1 MGEEYN
7 DDAVLVSNL
16 SYHYQMSP
24 YYSIEDVSM
33 NVPRGAKLLLIGA
46 NGAGKTTLLHVLGG
60 KYMVHKEKVRVLEA
74 PPFHETTLAS
84 SGDLAFLG
92 TTWRRANG
100 SAVAGDVT
108 ARKMLYNVEG
118 IDEARRQRLIELL
131 DIDLDWSMMHVSDGQ
146 RRRVQI
152 ALGLLR
158 PFQVL
163 LLDEI
168 TVDLDVVGRMDLLGF
183 LDEECR
189 ERKCTVIY
197 ATHIFDGLEGWV
209 SHVAYVE
216 HGQLKHFTVEDMS
229 GAANGGK
236 LLDRV
241 ETWLTA
247 EKEERKKTDGKVK
260 MRKVEGS
267 QKMTA
272 TISSKHMSYFR

>member
-118 IDEARRQRLIELL
+118 TDHESDVCLLMMMMMMMMVMIMMRSKNERAIFIVTIMKRCCSLSLSLSLFQMYEGDSVSRQEKK
-131 DIDLDWSMMHVSDGQ
+131 SE
-146 RRRVQI
+146 
-152 ALGLLR
+152 GL
-158 PFQVL
+158 
-163 LLDEI
+163 
-168 TVDLDVVGRMDLLGF
+168 
-183 LDEECR
+183 
-189 ERKCTVIY
+189 
-197 ATHIFDGLEGWV
+197 
-209 SHVAYVE
+209 
-216 HGQLKHFTVEDMS
+216 
-229 GAANGGK
+229 
-236 LLDRV
+236 
-241 ETWLTA
+241 
-247 EKEERKKTDGKVK
+247 
-260 MRKVEGS
+260 S
-267 QKMTA
+267 Q
-272 TISSKHMSYFR
+272 